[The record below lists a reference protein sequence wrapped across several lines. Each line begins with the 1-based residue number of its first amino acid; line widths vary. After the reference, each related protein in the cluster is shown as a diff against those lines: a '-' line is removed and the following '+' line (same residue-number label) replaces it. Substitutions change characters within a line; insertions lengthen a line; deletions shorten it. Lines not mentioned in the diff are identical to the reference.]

1 MSVVNG
7 PEDRITYE
15 LLCSLRGE
23 PLPHDEYANKS
34 NQIPIGPRGKQP
46 GRDSK
51 NSSVNHWSLAAAVA
65 ARRGEQHIPRLFGLY
80 LDEPND
86 LWMMECFVS
95 LPVYFSM
102 NIGAFTAA
110 RDAFRRG
117 SRRNADL
124 DARLTAELRQ
134 IHATLIALST
144 EAGHLARSWVL
155 MAGPRGG
162 SEKQP
167 QPGKETRGQLE
178 YIVLT
183 AAGWDHDR
191 IRRQALQ
198 GEAILRQ
205 VSGDDPKRAGTM
217 IGSLLTELAPSL
229 QEDAEP
235 AWRLFQQGGY
245 RELAERALV
254 GGRGTRFPFRWRR
267 TAGGLVVA
275 LKDHGNPNKAPKVVE
290 RWETGDRAPEGFPYG
305 AKKTGGVVECSAEFN
320 LGAGVVR
327 AWAEGVGEWERPLP
341 GGDVDFDLESDRR
354 GVRSLLAS
362 APPVDPPP
370 PPPPP
375 QEPPTPGP
383 GPTPDPEPSRWERFQ
398 KWVAEWLAKV
408 GL

>member
-1 MSVVNG
+1 MPVVNG

-23 PLPHDEYANKS
+23 ALPHDDYANKS
-34 NQIPIGPRGKQP
+34 NQLPIGPRGRQP

-65 ARRGEQHIPRLFGLY
+65 ARRGESHIPRLFGLY

-86 LWMMECFVS
+86 LWMMECWVA
-95 LPVYFSM
+95 LQVYFSM
-102 NIGAFTAA
+102 NLCAFTTA

-117 SRRNADL
+117 PRRNADL

-144 EAGHLARSWVL
+144 SAEELSRSWVL

-162 SEKQP
+162 SAIAP
-167 QPGKETRGQLE
+167 QPGKESRGQLE
-178 YIVLT
+178 YLVLR
-183 AAGWDHDR
+183 AAGWDHAR
-191 IRRQALQ
+191 IRQQALQ

-217 IGSLLTELAPSL
+217 IGSLVSELAPSL

-245 RELAERALV
+245 REVADRLLV
-254 GGRGTRFPFRWRR
+254 GGRGTRYPFRWRR
-267 TAGGLVVA
+267 TTGGLVAV
-275 LKDHGNPNKAPKVVE
+275 LKEHGNPNKGPWVAE
-290 RWETGDRAPEGFPYG
+290 RWENGDRAPEGFPYG
-305 AKKTGGVVECSAEFN
+305 AKKTGGVVECRGEID
-320 LGAGVVR
+320 LDDGVVR
-327 AWAEGVGEWERPLP
+327 AWAEGVGDWVRPLP
-341 GGDVDFDLESDRR
+341 GGDDVFDLESDRR
-354 GVRSLLAS
+354 GVRSLLAA

-375 QEPPTPGP
+375 QEPPGGGGGEEEPP
-383 GPTPDPEPSRWERFQ
+383 APQEPSWLERM
-398 KWVAEWLAKV
+398 